1 MSTSL
6 LLWLIV
12 ALPLAACLVIGL
24 GIRHSKRLSGYL
36 SILAV
41 AVSAVLSLSALNT
54 VLTAGTHE
62 VSHRESFP
70 LFSVAGASFELGVL
84 LDPLTAMMLLAVTV
98 VSLLVQIYSQGYM
111 AGDSGYGRYFAF
123 MSLFTASML
132 GLVIANNFFQL
143 FVFWELVGLCSYL
156 LIGFWYHKPE
166 AAAAAKKAFL
176 ITRIGDFGFLIAILI
191 LFNQTGTFDFHE
203 IEQAAKAGVLAV
215 GLLTLVMVLVFSGA
229 VGKSAQFPLH
239 VWLPDAM
246 EGPTPVSALIHA
258 ATMVAAGVYLV
269 ARLFELFKA
278 APDAMLVVASIGAFT
293 ALFAAS
299 HALVARDI
307 KRVLAYSTVSQ
318 LGYMM
323 LGLGVGAFSA
333 GTLHLLNHA
342 AFKALLFLA
351 AGSVIHSTGEQDLF
365 RLGRLAGKMKV
376 TAITFLIGGLAL
388 AGVPPL
394 SGFWSKDEILTA
406 TLQSGH
412 WLLFLVAMLTTA
424 LTAFYISRA
433 WLLTFWG
440 DERGTD
446 ADRSNS
452 HVHESPAVMTVPLI
466 VLAVPSVL
474 AGFLG
479 SPLAGNAFGQFIH
492 GDAHLDINVGV
503 MAGSTILALI
513 GIGLAWRLYGRTST
527 AAAELTARFDPLHK
541 LLTRKYYVDDL
552 YDWIVSRPFLGASHL
567 LARFDRVFIDGAVN
581 GLATQSYA
589 LGIRLT
595 RTQTGLLPNYG
606 LAIFAGVVAIAA
618 IVLASGL

>member
-1 MSTSL
+1 
-6 LLWLIV
+6 
-12 ALPLAACLVIGL
+12 
-24 GIRHSKRLSGYL
+24 
-36 SILAV
+36 
-41 AVSAVLSLSALNT
+41 
-54 VLTAGTHE
+54 
-62 VSHRESFP
+62 
-70 LFSVAGASFELGVL
+70 
-84 LDPLTAMMLLAVTV
+84 MMLLAVTV

-132 GLVIANNFFQL
+132 GLVIASNFFQL

-269 ARLFELFKA
+269 ARLFELFSA

-351 AGSVIHSTGEQDLF
+351 AGSVIHSAGEQDLF
-365 RLGRLAGKMKV
+365 KLGRLAGKMKV

-424 LTAFYISRA
+424 LTAFYIS
-433 WLLTFWG
+433 
-440 DERGTD
+440 
-446 ADRSNS
+446 
-452 HVHESPAVMTVPLI
+452 P
-466 VLAVPSVL
+466 
-474 AGFLG
+474 
-479 SPLAGNAFGQFIH
+479 
-492 GDAHLDINVGV
+492 
-503 MAGSTILALI
+503 
-513 GIGLAWRLYGRTST
+513 
-527 AAAELTARFDPLHK
+527 
-541 LLTRKYYVDDL
+541 
-552 YDWIVSRPFLGASHL
+552 
-567 LARFDRVFIDGAVN
+567 
-581 GLATQSYA
+581 GLAT
-589 LGIRLT
+589 
-595 RTQTGLLPNYG
+595 GLLGRRAWNRRGSLQLSRTRVAGGDDGTADSAGGPQRPGRLSRFAPRRKRVRAVHPRRRPPRYQRRRDGRLNYPC
-606 LAIFAGVVAIAA
+606 AHRDRTRVASLRPHFDGRGRVDREVRASTQA
-618 IVLASGL
+618 SDPQVLR

>member
-1 MSTSL
+1 
-6 LLWLIV
+6 
-12 ALPLAACLVIGL
+12 
-24 GIRHSKRLSGYL
+24 
-36 SILAV
+36 
-41 AVSAVLSLSALNT
+41 
-54 VLTAGTHE
+54 
-62 VSHRESFP
+62 
-70 LFSVAGASFELGVL
+70 
-84 LDPLTAMMLLAVTV
+84 
-98 VSLLVQIYSQGYM
+98 
-111 AGDSGYGRYFAF
+111 

-203 IEQAAKAGVLAV
+203 IEQAAKAGVLGV

-269 ARLFELFKA
+269 ARLFELFSA

-351 AGSVIHSTGEQDLF
+351 AGSVIHSAGEQDLF
-365 RLGRLAGKMKV
+365 KLGRLAGKMKV

-388 AGVPPL
+388 ARRPAPEWFLEQRRDPDRYSPIRPL
-394 SGFWSKDEILTA
+394 A
-406 TLQSGH
+406 
-412 WLLFLVAMLTTA
+412 A
-424 LTAFYISRA
+424 LPCR
-433 WLLTFWG
+433 
-440 DERGTD
+440 D
-446 ADRSNS
+446 ADYR
-452 HVHESPAVMTVPLI
+452 V
-466 VLAVPSVL
+466 
-474 AGFLG
+474 
-479 SPLAGNAFGQFIH
+479 
-492 GDAHLDINVGV
+492 
-503 MAGSTILALI
+503 
-513 GIGLAWRLYGRTST
+513 
-527 AAAELTARFDPLHK
+527 
-541 LLTRKYYVDDL
+541 
-552 YDWIVSRPFLGASHL
+552 
-567 LARFDRVFIDGAVN
+567 DRVLHLA
-581 GLATQSYA
+581 GLAT
-589 LGIRLT
+589 
-595 RTQTGLLPNYG
+595 GLLGRRAWEPTR
-606 LAIFAGVVAIAA
+606 IAPT
-618 IVLASGL
+618 LTYTSRRR